1 MSAPDVLGGGA
12 PRAASGPVPA
22 PVSGLDRI
30 VALALAAM
38 ALVLAMVFLD
48 LRRSPTL
55 PPEEVFD
62 FQNPLLSAQPGQC
75 VEVATDGV
83 PNSAARLVVR
93 PEGVVLRPQ
102 DLARGIPDW
111 LNPRWPDPR
120 VFPAYL
126 LCEQRPA
133 PTVPTATG
141 APPPR
146 GEVLAFPLN
155 GFGMPLENTVVLRG
169 ISQTTVS
176 WNGQTR
182 RAYLVYLMG
191 YTDSDGPWGIYVSKD
206 APVLG
211 VMRREFTGRGGTEPM
226 RHSFRVPENCR

>member
-1 MSAPDVLGGGA
+1 MTAPDVHGGGA
-12 PRAASGPVPA
+12 PG
-22 PVSGLDRI
+22 SGLERV

-55 PPEEVFD
+55 PDEEPFA

-75 VEVATDGV
+75 VEVATEGV
-83 PNSAARLVVR
+83 PNSAARLTVR
-93 PEGVVLRPQ
+93 PEGVVVRPQ

-111 LNPRWPDPR
+111 LDPRWPDPR
-120 VFPAYL
+120 VFPPYL
-126 LCEQRPA
+126 LCEQKAA

-155 GFGMPLENTVVLRG
+155 GFGMPLEHTVVLRG
-169 ISQTTVS
+169 ISRMTVS

-182 RAYLVYLMG
+182 RAYVAHLMG
-191 YTDSDGPWGIYVSKD
+191 YADSDGPWAVFMSKD

-211 VMRREFTGRGGTEPM
+211 VMRREFTAKGGTAPQQ
-226 RHSFRVPENCR
+226 HSFRVPADCR